1 MYCIGHVPDVYSI
14 GVSVWKSSK
23 SNDRVG
29 VLKYIPCSRLK
40 VRHNFC
46 FYYILN
52 SNKRRFIDWVL
63 EVIRERILIGMRYM
77 RMVSNSKESRKLYY
91 LVVCIYLDICS
102 KVLVLYIHSYMKVL
116 ERLYLLFLNSEIF
129 QSHSNIEYLKALKII
144 WVIFENNSTIRV
156 TFTTHL
162 LQICSVVKSQ

>member
-91 LVVCIYLDICS
+91 LVVMYLFRHMFKSFGSVYTLIYESIGT
-102 KVLVLYIHSYMKVL
+102 
-116 ERLYLLFLNSEIF
+116 FIF
-129 QSHSNIEYLKALKII
+129 AVCKKWNISIVFKY
-144 WVIFENNSTIRV
+144 WIFES
-156 TFTTHL
+156 
-162 LQICSVVKSQ
+162 S